1 LEFHHP
7 FTPFVDIHA
16 VFGDDIV
23 YVPYLFGE
31 CKDYPDYVA
40 FAAELLKQGTPKT
53 RFWFAMAQGWV
64 DAAALRRLFP
74 MPDGS
79 D

>member
-1 LEFHHP
+1 
-7 FTPFVDIHA
+7 
-16 VFGDDIV
+16 
-23 YVPYLFGE
+23 
-31 CKDYPDYVA
+31 VA